1 MSENE
6 ISYIL
11 RGVIFKVY
19 NSLGPG
25 LFESVYVALLK
36 HELERAGLK
45 VESQF
50 PIQVY
55 YDNEIIDIGF
65 RADLLIEN
73 KVIVEV
79 KSVENIAPVHHK
91 QLLTYLKLSDMK
103 LGILVNFNSDNVAN
117 SIYRKVNG
125 L

>member
-11 RGVIFKVY
+11 RGIIFKVY

-25 LFESVYVALLK
+25 LFESVYVAILK
-36 HELERAGLK
+36 YELERAGLK
-45 VESQF
+45 VESQY

-55 YDNEIIDIGF
+55 YDDTIMDIGF
-65 RADLLIEN
+65 RADLVIEN

-79 KSVENIAPVHHK
+79 KSVENVAPVHHK
-91 QLLTYLKLSDMK
+91 QLLTYLKLSDLK
-103 LGILVNFNSDNVAN
+103 LGILVNFNADNVAN